1 MKAKN
6 RNKFQRSDLSVF
18 FSFFR
23 PHLGLFA
30 LDMSCAMAVAVID
43 LAFPYITRVSMQTL
57 LPEKLYT
64 TFFVIMAAM
73 FAAYILKGVLY
84 YLITVL
90 GHRMGVYIEAD
101 MRHAVFNHMQKL
113 SFSFFDHNRT
123 GVLMSRMTNDLQEIS
138 ELAHHGP
145 EDIFLS
151 VVMLIGAVAWLS
163 TICPPLA
170 LILLIMLPCTVFIT
184 TRARLGLN
192 RASQETRVKMGEIN
206 ANVGTA
212 ISGVRVS
219 RAYTGEDHEL
229 KLFDVLNRQLT
240 GIRSKYYWAMARF
253 FTEAELLMDLTYL
266 AILFFGGLFFFR
278 GSINAGEYTAFLL
291 MVSNFFNPVRKMV
304 NMFEQ
309 LQAGTTGFKRFTEIM
324 DEPPEEDAPDAIDAG
339 RLVGD
344 IAFEDVSFR
353 YKNSDA
359 KGAEKV
365 IKHLNLR
372 IPAGETV
379 ALVGPSGG
387 GKTTLCNLIPRF
399 YDPEE
404 GRITID
410 GTDIRDFTRV
420 SLRRNV
426 GIVAQDVFLFDGSIA
441 DNIRYGNLDATEEEV
456 IEAAK
461 KARIHDYVMT
471 LEEGYDTQV
480 GERGVKL
487 SGGQKQRISI
497 ARVFLKDPGILI
509 LDEATSALDNQTEME
524 IQQELF
530 ELAKG
535 RTCIIVAHRLST
547 IKSANE
553 IVVLTPSGI
562 AERGSHRELMA
573 LGGIYAN
580 LYNYQIIDL

>member
-1 MKAKN
+1 MLKRFASYYKPHRRLFYIDMFCALIISACNMFYPIIAKDIINVYVPERDMRRLVLWCCVLLGIYLLKAVMK
-6 RNKFQRSDLSVF
+6 FIVDYWGHIV
-18 FSFFR
+18 
-23 PHLGLFA
+23 
-30 LDMSCAMAVAVID
+30 
-43 LAFPYITRVSMQTL
+43 
-57 LPEKLYT
+57 
-64 TFFVIMAAM
+64 
-73 FAAYILKGVLY
+73 GVR
-84 YLITVL
+84 IQ
-90 GHRMGVYIEAD
+90 AD
-101 MRHAVFNHMQKL
+101 MRREMFGHLEKL
-113 SFSFFDHNRT
+113 PISFFDENKS

-151 VVMLIGAVAWLS
+151 VLMLTGAVIWLS
-163 TICPPLA
+163 TICVPLA

-339 RLVGD
+339 RLTGD

-365 IKHLNLR
+365 IKHLNIR

-524 IQQELF
+524 IQQELL

>member
-1 MKAKN
+1 MLKRFASYYKPHRRLFYIDMFCALIISACNMFYPIIAKDIINVYVPGQNMGQLVLWCCVLLGIYLLKAVMK
-6 RNKFQRSDLSVF
+6 FIVDYWGHIV
-18 FSFFR
+18 
-23 PHLGLFA
+23 
-30 LDMSCAMAVAVID
+30 
-43 LAFPYITRVSMQTL
+43 
-57 LPEKLYT
+57 
-64 TFFVIMAAM
+64 
-73 FAAYILKGVLY
+73 GVR
-84 YLITVL
+84 IQ
-90 GHRMGVYIEAD
+90 AD
-101 MRHAVFNHMQKL
+101 MRREMFGHLEKL
-113 SFSFFDHNRT
+113 PISFFDENKS

-151 VVMLIGAVAWLS
+151 VVMLTGAVIWLS
-163 TICPPLA
+163 TICVPLA

-219 RAYTGEDHEL
+219 RAYTGEEHEL

-291 MVSNFFNPVRKMV
+291 MVSNFFTPVRKMV

-441 DNIRYGNLDATEEEV
+441 DNIRYGNLDATDHEV

>member
-1 MKAKN
+1 MLKRFASYYKPHRRLFYIDMFCALIISACNMFYPIIAKDIINVYVPERDMRRLVLWCCVLLGIYLLKAVMK
-6 RNKFQRSDLSVF
+6 FIVDYWGHIV
-18 FSFFR
+18 
-23 PHLGLFA
+23 
-30 LDMSCAMAVAVID
+30 
-43 LAFPYITRVSMQTL
+43 
-57 LPEKLYT
+57 
-64 TFFVIMAAM
+64 
-73 FAAYILKGVLY
+73 GVR
-84 YLITVL
+84 IQ
-90 GHRMGVYIEAD
+90 AD
-101 MRHAVFNHMQKL
+101 MRREMFDHLEKL
-113 SFSFFDHNRT
+113 PISFFDENKS

-151 VVMLIGAVAWLS
+151 VVMLIGAVIWLS
-163 TICPPLA
+163 TICVPLA

-266 AILFFGGLFFFR
+266 AILFFGGLFFFK

-291 MVSNFFNPVRKMV
+291 MVSNFFTPVRKIV

-339 RLVGD
+339 RLTGD

>member
-1 MKAKN
+1 MLKRFASYYKPHRRLFYIDMLCALIISACNMFYPIIAKDIINVYVPERDMRRLVLWCCVLLGIYLLKAVMK
-6 RNKFQRSDLSVF
+6 FIVDYWGHIV
-18 FSFFR
+18 
-23 PHLGLFA
+23 
-30 LDMSCAMAVAVID
+30 
-43 LAFPYITRVSMQTL
+43 
-57 LPEKLYT
+57 
-64 TFFVIMAAM
+64 
-73 FAAYILKGVLY
+73 GVR
-84 YLITVL
+84 IQ
-90 GHRMGVYIEAD
+90 AD
-101 MRHAVFNHMQKL
+101 MRREMFDHLEKL
-113 SFSFFDHNRT
+113 PISFFDENKS

-151 VVMLIGAVAWLS
+151 VVMLIGAVIWLS
-163 TICPPLA
+163 TICVPLA

-219 RAYTGEDHEL
+219 RAYTGEEHEL

-291 MVSNFFNPVRKMV
+291 MVSNFFTPVRKIV

-410 GTDIRDFTRV
+410 CTDIRDFTRV

-441 DNIRYGNLDATEEEV
+441 DNIRYGNLDATDHEV

-461 KARIHDYVMT
+461 KARIHDYVMM

-562 AERGSHRELMA
+562 AERGSHKELMA

>member
-1 MKAKN
+1 MLKRFASYYKPHRRLFYIDMFCALIISACNMFYPIIAKDIINVYVPERDMRRLVLWCCVLLGIYLLKAVMK
-6 RNKFQRSDLSVF
+6 FIVDYCGHIV
-18 FSFFR
+18 
-23 PHLGLFA
+23 
-30 LDMSCAMAVAVID
+30 
-43 LAFPYITRVSMQTL
+43 
-57 LPEKLYT
+57 
-64 TFFVIMAAM
+64 
-73 FAAYILKGVLY
+73 GVR
-84 YLITVL
+84 IQ
-90 GHRMGVYIEAD
+90 AD
-101 MRHAVFNHMQKL
+101 MRREMFGHLEKL
-113 SFSFFDHNRT
+113 PISFFDENKS

-151 VVMLIGAVAWLS
+151 VLMLTGAVIWLS
-163 TICPPLA
+163 TICVPLA

-266 AILFFGGLFFFR
+266 AILFFGGLFFFK

-291 MVSNFFNPVRKMV
+291 MVSNFFTPVRKIV

-471 LEEGYDTQV
+471 LAEGYDTQV

>member
-1 MKAKN
+1 MLKRFASYYKPHRRLFYIDMFCALIISACNMFYPIIANDIINVYVPERDMRRLVLWCCVLLGIYLLKAVMK
-6 RNKFQRSDLSVF
+6 FIVDYWGHIV
-18 FSFFR
+18 
-23 PHLGLFA
+23 
-30 LDMSCAMAVAVID
+30 
-43 LAFPYITRVSMQTL
+43 
-57 LPEKLYT
+57 
-64 TFFVIMAAM
+64 
-73 FAAYILKGVLY
+73 GVR
-84 YLITVL
+84 IQ
-90 GHRMGVYIEAD
+90 AD
-101 MRHAVFNHMQKL
+101 MRREMFGHLEKL
-113 SFSFFDHNRT
+113 PISFFDENKS

-151 VVMLIGAVAWLS
+151 VVMLIGAVIWLS
-163 TICPPLA
+163 TICVPLA

-229 KLFDVLNRQLT
+229 KLFDALNRQLT

>member
-1 MKAKN
+1 MLKRFASYYKPHRRLFYIDMFCALIISACNMFYPIIAKDIINVYVPGQNMGQLVLWCCVLLGIYLLKAVMK
-6 RNKFQRSDLSVF
+6 FIVDYWGHIV
-18 FSFFR
+18 
-23 PHLGLFA
+23 
-30 LDMSCAMAVAVID
+30 
-43 LAFPYITRVSMQTL
+43 
-57 LPEKLYT
+57 
-64 TFFVIMAAM
+64 
-73 FAAYILKGVLY
+73 GVR
-84 YLITVL
+84 IQ
-90 GHRMGVYIEAD
+90 AD
-101 MRHAVFNHMQKL
+101 MRREMFDHLEKL
-113 SFSFFDHNRT
+113 PISFFDENKS

-151 VVMLIGAVAWLS
+151 VVMLTGAVIWLS
-163 TICPPLA
+163 TICVPLA

-219 RAYTGEDHEL
+219 RAYTGEEHEL

-291 MVSNFFNPVRKMV
+291 MVSNFFTPVRKIV

-324 DEPPEEDAPDAIDAG
+324 DEPAEEDAPDAIDAG

-410 GTDIRDFTRV
+410 GTDIRNFTRV

-441 DNIRYGNLDATEEEV
+441 DNIRYGNLDATDHEV

-580 LYNYQIIDL
+580 LYNYQIIDV

>member
-1 MKAKN
+1 MLKRFASYYKPHRRLFYIDMFCALIISACNMFYPIIAKDIINVYVPERDMRRLVLWCCVLLGIYLLKAVMK
-6 RNKFQRSDLSVF
+6 FIVDYCGHIV
-18 FSFFR
+18 
-23 PHLGLFA
+23 
-30 LDMSCAMAVAVID
+30 
-43 LAFPYITRVSMQTL
+43 
-57 LPEKLYT
+57 
-64 TFFVIMAAM
+64 
-73 FAAYILKGVLY
+73 GVR
-84 YLITVL
+84 IQ
-90 GHRMGVYIEAD
+90 AD
-101 MRHAVFNHMQKL
+101 MRREMFGHLEKL
-113 SFSFFDHNRT
+113 PISFFDENKS

-151 VVMLIGAVAWLS
+151 VLMLTGAVIWLS
-163 TICPPLA
+163 TICVPLA

-266 AILFFGGLFFFR
+266 AILFFGGLFFFK

-291 MVSNFFNPVRKMV
+291 MVSNFFTPVRKIV

>member
-1 MKAKN
+1 MLKRFASYYKPHRRLFYIDMFCALIISACNMFYPISAKDIIHVDVPERDMRRLVLWCCVLLGIYLLKAVMK
-6 RNKFQRSDLSVF
+6 FIVDYWGHIV
-18 FSFFR
+18 
-23 PHLGLFA
+23 
-30 LDMSCAMAVAVID
+30 
-43 LAFPYITRVSMQTL
+43 
-57 LPEKLYT
+57 
-64 TFFVIMAAM
+64 
-73 FAAYILKGVLY
+73 GVR
-84 YLITVL
+84 IQ
-90 GHRMGVYIEAD
+90 AD
-101 MRHAVFNHMQKL
+101 MRREMFGHLEKL
-113 SFSFFDHNRT
+113 PISFFDENRS

-266 AILFFGGLFFFR
+266 AILFFGGLFFFK

-291 MVSNFFNPVRKMV
+291 MVSNFFTPVRKIV

-410 GTDIRDFTRV
+410 GTDIREFTRV

-441 DNIRYGNLDATEEEV
+441 DNIRYGNLDATDGEV

>member
-1 MKAKN
+1 MLKRFASYYKPHRRLFYIDMFCALIISACNMFYPIIAKDIINVYVPERDMRRLVLWCCVLLGIYLLKAVMK
-6 RNKFQRSDLSVF
+6 FIVDYWGHIV
-18 FSFFR
+18 
-23 PHLGLFA
+23 
-30 LDMSCAMAVAVID
+30 
-43 LAFPYITRVSMQTL
+43 
-57 LPEKLYT
+57 
-64 TFFVIMAAM
+64 
-73 FAAYILKGVLY
+73 GVR
-84 YLITVL
+84 IQ
-90 GHRMGVYIEAD
+90 AD
-101 MRHAVFNHMQKL
+101 MRREMFGHLEKL
-113 SFSFFDHNRT
+113 PISFFDENKS

-151 VVMLIGAVAWLS
+151 VVMLIGAVIWLS
-163 TICPPLA
+163 TICVPLA

-339 RLVGD
+339 RLTGD

>member
-1 MKAKN
+1 MLKRFASYYKPHRRLFYIDMFCALIISACNMFYPIIAKDIINVYVPERDMRRLVLWCCVLLGIYLLKAVMK
-6 RNKFQRSDLSVF
+6 FIVDYWGHIV
-18 FSFFR
+18 
-23 PHLGLFA
+23 
-30 LDMSCAMAVAVID
+30 
-43 LAFPYITRVSMQTL
+43 
-57 LPEKLYT
+57 
-64 TFFVIMAAM
+64 
-73 FAAYILKGVLY
+73 GVR
-84 YLITVL
+84 IQ
-90 GHRMGVYIEAD
+90 AD
-101 MRHAVFNHMQKL
+101 MRREMFGHLEKL
-113 SFSFFDHNRT
+113 PISFFDENKS

-151 VVMLIGAVAWLS
+151 VLMLTGAVIWLS
-163 TICPPLA
+163 TICVPLA

-266 AILFFGGLFFFR
+266 AILFFGGLFFFK

-291 MVSNFFNPVRKMV
+291 MVSNFFTPVRKIV

-524 IQQELF
+524 IQQELL

-580 LYNYQIIDL
+580 LYNYQIIDV

>member
-1 MKAKN
+1 MLKRFASYYKPHRRLFYIDMFCALIISACNMFYPIIAKDIINVYVPERDMRRLVLWCCVLLGIYLLKA
-6 RNKFQRSDLSVF
+6 
-18 FSFFR
+18 
-23 PHLGLFA
+23 G
-30 LDMSCAMAVAVID
+30 M
-43 LAFPYITRVSMQTL
+43 
-57 LPEKLYT
+57 
-64 TFFVIMAAM
+64 TFVVDYWGHIV
-73 FAAYILKGVLY
+73 GVR
-84 YLITVL
+84 IQ
-90 GHRMGVYIEAD
+90 AD
-101 MRHAVFNHMQKL
+101 MRREMFDHFEKL
-113 SFSFFDHNRT
+113 PISFFDENKS

-151 VVMLIGAVAWLS
+151 VLMLTGAVIWLS
-163 TICPPLA
+163 TICVPLA

-240 GIRSKYYWAMARF
+240 GIRSKYYRAMAWF
-253 FTEAELLMDLTYL
+253 FTQAELLMDLTYL

-324 DEPPEEDAPDAIDAG
+324 DEP
-339 RLVGD
+339 
-344 IAFEDVSFR
+344 
-353 YKNSDA
+353 
-359 KGAEKV
+359 
-365 IKHLNLR
+365 
-372 IPAGETV
+372 
-379 ALVGPSGG
+379 
-387 GKTTLCNLIPRF
+387 
-399 YDPEE
+399 PEE

>member
-1 MKAKN
+1 MLKRFASYYKPHRRLFYIDMFCALIISACNMFYPIIAKDIINVYVPERDMRRLVLWCCVLLGIYLLKAVMK
-6 RNKFQRSDLSVF
+6 FIVDYWGHIV
-18 FSFFR
+18 
-23 PHLGLFA
+23 
-30 LDMSCAMAVAVID
+30 
-43 LAFPYITRVSMQTL
+43 
-57 LPEKLYT
+57 
-64 TFFVIMAAM
+64 
-73 FAAYILKGVLY
+73 GVR
-84 YLITVL
+84 IQ
-90 GHRMGVYIEAD
+90 AD
-101 MRHAVFNHMQKL
+101 MRREMFGHLEKL
-113 SFSFFDHNRT
+113 PISFFDENKS

-151 VVMLIGAVAWLS
+151 VVMLIGAVIWLS
-163 TICPPLA
+163 TICVPLA

-240 GIRSKYYWAMARF
+240 GIRSKYYRAMAWF
-253 FTEAELLMDLTYL
+253 FTQAELLMDLTYL
-266 AILFFGGLFFFR
+266 AILFFGGLFFFK

-291 MVSNFFNPVRKMV
+291 MVSNFFTPVRKIV

-324 DEPPEEDAPDAIDAG
+324 DEPAEEDAPDAIDAG

-359 KGAEKV
+359 RGAERV
-365 IKHLNLR
+365 IKHLNLH

-562 AERGSHRELMA
+562 AERGSHKELMA

-580 LYNYQIIDL
+580 LYNYQIIDV

>member
-1 MKAKN
+1 MLKRFASYYKPHRRLFYIDMFCALIISACNMFYPIIAKDIINVYVPERDMRRLVLWCCVLLGIYLLKAVMK
-6 RNKFQRSDLSVF
+6 FIVDYWGHIV
-18 FSFFR
+18 
-23 PHLGLFA
+23 
-30 LDMSCAMAVAVID
+30 
-43 LAFPYITRVSMQTL
+43 
-57 LPEKLYT
+57 
-64 TFFVIMAAM
+64 
-73 FAAYILKGVLY
+73 GVR
-84 YLITVL
+84 IQ
-90 GHRMGVYIEAD
+90 AD
-101 MRHAVFNHMQKL
+101 MRREMFDHLEKL
-113 SFSFFDHNRT
+113 PISFFDENKS

-151 VVMLIGAVAWLS
+151 VVMLTGAVIWLS
-163 TICPPLA
+163 TICVPLA

-291 MVSNFFNPVRKMV
+291 MVSNFFTPVRKMV

-461 KARIHDYVMT
+461 KARIHDYVIT

-524 IQQELF
+524 IQQELL

-562 AERGSHRELMA
+562 AERGSHKELMA

>member
-1 MKAKN
+1 MLKRFASYYKPHRKLFYTDMFCALIISACNMFYPIIAKDIINVYVPERDMRRLVLWCCVLLGIYLLKAVMK
-6 RNKFQRSDLSVF
+6 FIVDYWGHIV
-18 FSFFR
+18 
-23 PHLGLFA
+23 
-30 LDMSCAMAVAVID
+30 
-43 LAFPYITRVSMQTL
+43 
-57 LPEKLYT
+57 
-64 TFFVIMAAM
+64 
-73 FAAYILKGVLY
+73 GVR
-84 YLITVL
+84 IQ
-90 GHRMGVYIEAD
+90 AD
-101 MRHAVFNHMQKL
+101 MRREMFDHLEKL
-113 SFSFFDHNRT
+113 PISFFDENKS

-151 VVMLIGAVAWLS
+151 VLMLTGAVIWLS
-163 TICPPLA
+163 TICVPLA

-291 MVSNFFNPVRKMV
+291 MVSNFFNPVRKIV

-461 KARIHDYVMT
+461 KGPHSRLRHD
-471 LEEGYDTQV
+471 
-480 GERGVKL
+480 
-487 SGGQKQRISI
+487 
-497 ARVFLKDPGILI
+497 P
-509 LDEATSALDNQTEME
+509 
-524 IQQELF
+524 
-530 ELAKG
+530 
-535 RTCIIVAHRLST
+535 
-547 IKSANE
+547 
-553 IVVLTPSGI
+553 
-562 AERGSHRELMA
+562 
-573 LGGIYAN
+573 
-580 LYNYQIIDL
+580 

>member
-1 MKAKN
+1 MLKRFASYYKPHRRLFYIDMFCALIISACNMFYPIIAKDIINVYVPERDMRRLVLWCCVLLGIYLLKAVMK
-6 RNKFQRSDLSVF
+6 FIVDYWGHIV
-18 FSFFR
+18 
-23 PHLGLFA
+23 
-30 LDMSCAMAVAVID
+30 
-43 LAFPYITRVSMQTL
+43 
-57 LPEKLYT
+57 
-64 TFFVIMAAM
+64 
-73 FAAYILKGVLY
+73 GVR
-84 YLITVL
+84 IQ
-90 GHRMGVYIEAD
+90 AD
-101 MRHAVFNHMQKL
+101 MRREMFGHLEKL
-113 SFSFFDHNRT
+113 PISFFDENKS

-151 VVMLIGAVAWLS
+151 VVMLTGAVIWLS
-163 TICPPLA
+163 TICVPLA

-266 AILFFGGLFFFR
+266 AILFFGGLFFFK

-291 MVSNFFNPVRKMV
+291 MVSNFFTPVRKMV

-410 GTDIRDFTRV
+410 CTDIRDFTRV

-441 DNIRYGNLDATEEEV
+441 DNIRYGNLDATDHEV

-580 LYNYQIIDL
+580 LYNYQIIDV

>member
-1 MKAKN
+1 MLKRFASYYKPHRRLFYIDMFCALIISACNMFYPIIAKDIINVYVPERDMRRLVLWCCVLLGIYLLKAVMK
-6 RNKFQRSDLSVF
+6 FIVDYWGHIV
-18 FSFFR
+18 
-23 PHLGLFA
+23 
-30 LDMSCAMAVAVID
+30 
-43 LAFPYITRVSMQTL
+43 
-57 LPEKLYT
+57 
-64 TFFVIMAAM
+64 
-73 FAAYILKGVLY
+73 GVR
-84 YLITVL
+84 IQ
-90 GHRMGVYIEAD
+90 AD
-101 MRHAVFNHMQKL
+101 MRREMFDHLEKL
-113 SFSFFDHNRT
+113 PISFFDENKS

-163 TICPPLA
+163 TICVPLA

-240 GIRSKYYWAMARF
+240 GIRSKYYRAMAWF

-266 AILFFGGLFFFR
+266 AILFFGGLFFFK

-399 YDPEE
+399 YDVTS
-404 GRITID
+404 GHIYID
-410 GTDIRDFTRV
+410 GQDIQQVTLK
-420 SLRRNV
+420 SLREDI
-426 GIVAQDVFLFDGSIA
+426 GIVQQDVYLFSGSVA
-441 DNIRYGNLDATEEEV
+441 DNIAYGKPDATREEI
-456 IEAAK
+456 IEAARLAGAERFIMALK
-461 KARIHDYVMT
+461 D
-471 LEEGYDTQV
+471 GFDTYV

-487 SGGQKQRISI
+487 SGGQKQRIAI
-497 ARVFLKDPGILI
+497 ARVFLKNPPILI
-509 LDEATSALDNQTEME
+509 LDEATSALDNESE
-524 IQQELF
+524 ILVGQSLEK
-530 ELAKG
+530 LAHG
-535 RTCIIVAHRLST
+535 RTTLTIAHRLTT
-547 IKSANE
+547 IKNYDRILVLGSE
-553 IVVLTPSGI
+553 GIVESGTH
-562 AERGSHRELMA
+562 EELLA
-573 LGGIYAN
+573 KQGVYYRLWNQLPGEDT
-580 LYNYQIIDL
+580 L

>member
-1 MKAKN
+1 MLKRFASYYKPHRRLFYIDMFCALIISACNMFYPIIAKDIINVYVPERDMRRLVLWCCVLLGIYLLKAVMK
-6 RNKFQRSDLSVF
+6 FIVDYWGHIV
-18 FSFFR
+18 
-23 PHLGLFA
+23 
-30 LDMSCAMAVAVID
+30 
-43 LAFPYITRVSMQTL
+43 
-57 LPEKLYT
+57 
-64 TFFVIMAAM
+64 
-73 FAAYILKGVLY
+73 GVR
-84 YLITVL
+84 IQ
-90 GHRMGVYIEAD
+90 AD
-101 MRHAVFNHMQKL
+101 MRREMFGHLEKL
-113 SFSFFDHNRT
+113 PISFFDENKS

-170 LILLIMLPCTVFIT
+170 LILLVMLPCTVFIT

-240 GIRSKYYWAMARF
+240 GIRSKYYRAMAWF
-253 FTEAELLMDLTYL
+253 FTQAELLMDLTYL

-324 DEPPEEDAPDAIDAG
+324 DEPPEKDAPDAIDAG

-441 DNIRYGNLDATEEEV
+441 DNIRYGNLDATEEGHRCREKGAHTRLRNDAGGGLRHPGGRAGGEAFRRP
-456 IEAAK
+456 EAAH
-461 KARIHDYVMT
+461 IH
-471 LEEGYDTQV
+471 
-480 GERGVKL
+480 
-487 SGGQKQRISI
+487 S
-497 ARVFLKDPGILI
+497 PGISEGSRHT
-509 LDEATSALDNQTEME
+509 DT
-524 IQQELF
+524 
-530 ELAKG
+530 G
-535 RTCIIVAHRLST
+535 RGHLRA
-547 IKSANE
+547 
-553 IVVLTPSGI
+553 G
-562 AERGSHRELMA
+562 
-573 LGGIYAN
+573 
-580 LYNYQIIDL
+580 

>member
-1 MKAKN
+1 MLKRFASYYKPHRKLFYIDMFCALIISACNMFYPIIAKDIINVYVPGQNMDQLVLWCCVLLGIYLLKA
-6 RNKFQRSDLSVF
+6 
-18 FSFFR
+18 
-23 PHLGLFA
+23 G
-30 LDMSCAMAVAVID
+30 M
-43 LAFPYITRVSMQTL
+43 
-57 LPEKLYT
+57 
-64 TFFVIMAAM
+64 TFVVDYWGHIV
-73 FAAYILKGVLY
+73 GVR
-84 YLITVL
+84 IQ
-90 GHRMGVYIEAD
+90 AD
-101 MRHAVFNHMQKL
+101 MRREMFDHLEKL
-113 SFSFFDHNRT
+113 PISFFDENKS

-151 VVMLIGAVAWLS
+151 VLMLTGAVIWLS
-163 TICPPLA
+163 TICVPLA

-219 RAYTGEDHEL
+219 RAYTVEDHEL

-240 GIRSKYYWAMARF
+240 GIRSKYYKAMAWF
-253 FTEAELLMDLTYL
+253 FTQAELLMDLTYL

-291 MVSNFFNPVRKMV
+291 MVSNFFNPVRKIV

-441 DNIRYGNLDATEEEV
+441 DNIRYGNLDATDREV
-456 IEAAK
+456 IEAAR

-497 ARVFLKDPGILI
+497 ARVFLKDPSILI

-562 AERGSHRELMA
+562 SERGSHKELMA
-573 LGGIYAN
+573 LGGMYAD
-580 LYNYQIIDL
+580 LYNYQIIDV

>member
-1 MKAKN
+1 MLKRFASYYKPHRRLFYIDMFCALIISACNMFYPIIAKDIINVYVPERDMRRLVLWCCVLLGIYLLKAVMK
-6 RNKFQRSDLSVF
+6 FIVDYWGHIV
-18 FSFFR
+18 
-23 PHLGLFA
+23 
-30 LDMSCAMAVAVID
+30 
-43 LAFPYITRVSMQTL
+43 
-57 LPEKLYT
+57 
-64 TFFVIMAAM
+64 
-73 FAAYILKGVLY
+73 GVR
-84 YLITVL
+84 IQ
-90 GHRMGVYIEAD
+90 AD
-101 MRHAVFNHMQKL
+101 MRREMFGHLEKL
-113 SFSFFDHNRT
+113 PISFFDENKS

-170 LILLIMLPCTVFIT
+170 LILLVMLPCTVFIT

-212 ISGVRVS
+212 ISGVRIS

-229 KLFDVLNRQLT
+229 KLFDMLNRQLT

-291 MVSNFFNPVRKMV
+291 MVSNFFTPVRKMV

-359 KGAEKV
+359 KGTEKV

-426 GIVAQDVFLFDGSIA
+426 GIVAQYVFLFDGSIA
-441 DNIRYGNLDATEEEV
+441 DNIRYGNLDATDHEV
-456 IEAAK
+456 IEAAR